1 MDDGGSESRGGNEGR
16 RRQIYENNNN
26 SYGFSYSQSDP
37 PGRLTTTMKSP
48 LLARIAGVATA
59 PFLARIA
66 GVELQSE
73 TNTLEVTGPKELQHY
88 NRSDPQGR
96 LITLDQSKQVVFK
109 K

>member
-1 MDDGGSESRGGNEGR
+1 MDDGGSERRGGNKGR
-16 RRQIYENNNN
+16 CQQIYENNNN
-26 SYGFSYSQSDP
+26 SYGISYSQSDP
-37 PGRLTTTMKSP
+37 QGRLTTMKGP

-73 TNTLEVTGPKELQHY
+73 TNTTEVEGPKELQHY

>member
-26 SYGFSYSQSDP
+26 SYGISYNQSDP
-37 PGRLTTTMKSP
+37 QGQLMTTKGP

-73 TNTLEVTGPKELQHY
+73 TNTTEVEGPKELQHY

>member
-1 MDDGGSESRGGNEGR
+1 
-16 RRQIYENNNN
+16 
-26 SYGFSYSQSDP
+26 
-37 PGRLTTTMKSP
+37 MKSP

-73 TNTLEVTGPKELQHY
+73 TNTTEVEGPRELQHY
-88 NRSDPQGR
+88 NRSDPQRR
-96 LITLDQSKQVVFK
+96 LITLDQSKHVVFK